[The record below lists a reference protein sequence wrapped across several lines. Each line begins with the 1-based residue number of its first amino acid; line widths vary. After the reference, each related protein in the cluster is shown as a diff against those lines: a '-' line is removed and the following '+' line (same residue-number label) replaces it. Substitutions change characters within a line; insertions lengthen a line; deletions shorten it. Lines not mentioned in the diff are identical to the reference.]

1 MQSAARTQAAGWRDR
16 TDLRER
22 TSRHLLAAVDELL
35 GEGQPWTTISVGQLV
50 KRARISRSTFYNQF
64 EDKGDLLSM
73 LAADVMGDITE
84 DARSWWALPP
94 SASQGEVAAVLERM
108 LSTYLAHRALMEAV
122 VDSAVHDQRI
132 RTQFH
137 AIVNAGADSLADY
150 IRTGIDAGEFDPQLN
165 PVRTAQWLVWM
176 IERGFYELSFPTAGG
191 KRQRLVSALTTIVWK
206 TLH

>member
-1 MQSAARTQAAGWRDR
+1 MHSAAQTRASGWRDR

-22 TSRHLLAAVDELL
+22 TSRRLLAAVDELL

-84 DARSWWALPP
+84 DARSWWVLPP
-94 SASQGEVAAVLERM
+94 SASQDDIAAVLERM
-108 LSTYLAHRALMEAV
+108 LATYLDHRALMEAV
-122 VDSAVHDQRI
+122 VDSAVHDERI
-132 RTQFH
+132 RAQFH
-137 AIVNAGADSLADY
+137 SIVHAGADSLAEY
-150 IRTGIDAGEFDPQLN
+150 IRTGIDAGEFDAQLN
-165 PVRTAQWLVWM
+165 PVRTAEWLVWM

-191 KRQRLVSALTTIVWK
+191 KRQRLISALTTIVWK